1 MTVMRSDFRARRS
14 SGAIVLSLFMSLP
27 CLPGHAAERAAL
39 GAELPG
45 FEAPAGPPP
54 HEAAP
59 PGDEPRGA
67 ITLREAVAAALLR
80 HPTLAADSWEVRSQ
94 EARELQAGALPNPE
108 VSVEV
113 ENVGG
118 QGDRADFEQTETT
131 LWLWQLVEL
140 AGKRSKR
147 RAVAEQ
153 RGELARWDYEARRL
167 GVLTATTKAFV
178 AVLAEQERLRRA
190 SDLEGLAEGSVG
202 EMRRQLAAG
211 AVSPVDVAQAE
222 VVHAGAQLERG
233 RVDRSLAS
241 RRAALAATW
250 GSAAPR
256 VTVLRGDLGDGVAA
270 PPPLAG
276 LVARL
281 DANPDVARWGSELA
295 EREAQL
301 ALARA
306 RRVPDPTLGIG
317 GRHFSDNGDN
327 ALVFQVSLPL
337 PVFDRNHGNV
347 LAAGR
352 DLARARAERAAA
364 GLSVRT
370 ALVRRHADLAAA
382 FDEAVVLRQRSI
394 PSAERAFAGTRSGHR
409 QGLFNGY
416 DVLAAQ
422 RTLFDLRVREVD
434 ALLAYHHARAD
445 VERLVA
451 APLDEETP

>member
-1 MTVMRSDFRARRS
+1 
-14 SGAIVLSLFMSLP
+14 
-27 CLPGHAAERAAL
+27 
-39 GAELPG
+39 
-45 FEAPAGPPP
+45 
-54 HEAAP
+54 
-59 PGDEPRGA
+59 
-67 ITLREAVAAALLR
+67 
-80 HPTLAADSWEVRSQ
+80 
-94 EARELQAGALPNPE
+94 
-108 VSVEV
+108 
-113 ENVGG
+113 
-118 QGDRADFEQTETT
+118 
-131 LWLWQLVEL
+131 
-140 AGKRSKR
+140 
-147 RAVAEQ
+147 
-153 RGELARWDYEARRL
+153 
-167 GVLTATTKAFV
+167 
-178 AVLAEQERLRRA
+178 
-190 SDLEGLAEGSVG
+190 
-202 EMRRQLAAG
+202 
-211 AVSPVDVAQAE
+211 
-222 VVHAGAQLERG
+222 
-233 RVDRSLAS
+233 
-241 RRAALAATW
+241 LAATW

-256 VTVLRGDLGDGVAA
+256 FTGVRGDLGDGVAA

-276 LVARL
+276 RVARR
-281 DANPDVARWGSELA
+281 DANPAGARGGRGRA

-445 VERLVA
+445 VARLVA
-451 APLDEETP
+451 APLDAATP

>member
-1 MTVMRSDFRARRS
+1 MRPDFRAHRA

-27 CLPGHAAERAAL
+27 SPAGHAAERAAL
-39 GAELPG
+39 GAAMPG
-45 FEAPAGPPP
+45 FEAPSGPPP
-54 HEAAP
+54 DAAAP
-59 PGDEPRGA
+59 LGDEPRGA
-67 ITLREAVAAALLR
+67 ITLRDAVAAALLR
-80 HPTLAADSWEVRSQ
+80 HPTLAADSWAVRSH
-94 EARELQAGALPNPE
+94 EARALQAGALPNPE
-108 VSVEV
+108 LTVEV

-118 QGDRADFEQTETT
+118 QGDRADFERTETT

-167 GVLTATTKAFV
+167 AVLTATTKAFV

-190 SDLEGLAEGSVG
+190 ADLEGLSEASVG

-222 VVHAGAQLERG
+222 VVHAGAQLDRG
-233 RVDRSLAS
+233 RVERSLVN

-250 GSAAPR
+250 GSESPR
-256 VTVLRGDLGDGVAA
+256 FTALRGDLGDGVSA

-281 DANPDVARWGSELA
+281 DANPDVARWDSELA

-306 RRVPDPTLGIG
+306 GRVPDPTLGIG

-327 ALVFQVSLPL
+327 ALVFQFTLPL
-337 PVFDRNHGNV
+337 PVFDRNRGNV

-352 DLARARAERAAA
+352 DLARARADRAAA
-364 GLSVRT
+364 ELSVRMT
-370 ALVRRHADLAAA
+370 LVRRHADLAAA
-382 FDEAVVLRQRSI
+382 FAETVVLRQRSI
-394 PSAERAFAGTRSGHR
+394 PSAERAFAGTRGGHR

-422 RTLFDLRVREVD
+422 RTLVDLRVREVD

-451 APLDEETP
+451 TPLQGETP